1 MDTHASGALY
11 VRSCHGAAKY
21 RDGGRWAFLQ
31 WRFGLSII
39 VGMLDICKIG
49 DEILKEKCEKVT
61 KFDSALE
68 MLVEAMYD
76 TLEEAD
82 GVGLAGPQ
90 VGVPQRLF
98 VVWLADGTKKTF
110 INPEI
115 LETSVETC
123 PYEEGCLSLPGVYHN
138 VIRPA
143 KVKVFAQDVKG
154 HSFTLEASGLM
165 ARVIQHEN
173 DHLDGKLFIDR
184 LSEADREK
192 VLRLY
197 NKRCGANKKKRK

>member
-1 MDTHASGALY
+1 M
-11 VRSCHGAAKY
+11 
-21 RDGGRWAFLQ
+21 Q

>member
-1 MDTHASGALY
+1 M
-11 VRSCHGAAKY
+11 
-21 RDGGRWAFLQ
+21 Q
-31 WRFGLSII
+31 WRSGLSII
-39 VGMLDICKIG
+39 WGMLDICKIG

-76 TLEEAD
+76 TLGEAD

-98 VVWLADGTKKTF
+98 VVWLSDGTKKTF

-123 PYEEGCLSLPGVYHN
+123 PYEEGCLSIPGVYHN

>member
-1 MDTHASGALY
+1 MLDCNWCERGESGVLVAL
-11 VRSCHGAAKY
+11 RLQ
-21 RDGGRWAFLQ
+21 AFLQ
-31 WRFGLSII
+31 WWAPLSMIF
-39 VGMLDICKIG
+39 GMLDICKIG

-68 MLVEAMYD
+68 ILVDAMFD
-76 TLEEAD
+76 TLAEAD

-98 VVWLADGTKKTF
+98 VVWLSDGTKKAF

-154 HSFTLEASGLM
+154 HSFNLDATGLL

-184 LSEADREK
+184 LSEEDREK
-192 VLRLY
+192 VLKLY
-197 NKRCGANKKKRK
+197 YKRSGANRKKRK

>member
-1 MDTHASGALY
+1 MLNAL
-11 VRSCHGAAKY
+11 A
-21 RDGGRWAFLQ
+21 DDPLLQ
-31 WRFGLSII
+31 SLAPLSII
-39 VGMLDICKIG
+39 GGMLDICKIG

-68 MLVEAMYD
+68 MLVDAMFD
-76 TLEEAD
+76 TLDEAE

-98 VVWLADGTKKTF
+98 VVALSDGTRKEF

-115 LETSVETC
+115 LETSVETG
-123 PYEEGCLSLPGVYHN
+123 PYEEGCLSIPGVYHN
-138 VIRPA
+138 VIRPL

-154 HSFTLEASGLM
+154 HSFTLDATGLM

-184 LSEADREK
+184 LSENDREK
-192 VLRLY
+192 VLKLY
-197 NKRCGANKKKRK
+197 YKRSGANRKKRK